1 MALTGNIEVF
11 PLPEVLRLLA
21 RSGKNGCLRVDAAGV
36 DGRIYLHQGAL
47 SLATV
52 SSDLDLADQ
61 IASSGVVE
69 RSQIEGRDTVDLAD
83 AIASGRSTD
92 DLSDLIREHVVESL
106 YRIRRPGSGTFEFLV
121 DAESRFRTGQSFDAE
136 QIVAEADRRAA
147 DWSDIEQTISD
158 MYLPVRMVR
167 ELSEP
172 EVSVNAP
179 TWRVLASLE
188 GGSSVAD
195 IARLLGTTEF
205 RAAREVASLIRSSL
219 IEPVGV
225 AMPPQPE
232 IQPEF
237 QPAPQPE
244 IQPQPESFQP
254 ESPQPESSRSS
265 GSWFSAPVDT
275 GNDTG
280 EPTVEGAADDA
291 SEPDATPS
299 PWATAQDDP
308 QPSQEWTDPWSRPA
322 EATQEPTAAPE
333 EAPAESSQTRGG
345 WWAEAMGAADEMGD
359 VDTDEFLESVFSEA
373 DGRSVDNE
381 EESGFSMGLLRRRRM
396 GPVARD
402 VTSSD

>member
-36 DGRIYLHQGAL
+36 DGRIYLREGSL

-52 SSDLDLADQ
+52 ASDLELAEQ
-61 IASSGVVE
+61 LSSSGVVDRARLE
-69 RSQIEGRDTVDLAD
+69 SHDTVDLPD
-83 AIASGRSTD
+83 ALAPGRTPDELTD
-92 DLSDLIREHVVESL
+92 LVREHVVESL
-106 YRIRRPGSGTFEFLV
+106 YRIRRPGNGTFEFLV
-121 DAESRFRTGQSFDAE
+121 DAESRFRTGQTFDAE
-136 QIVAEADRRAA
+136 QIVVEADRRAA

-158 MYLPVRMVR
+158 MHLPVRMVR
-167 ELSEP
+167 ELREP

-219 IEPVGV
+219 IEPVSV
-225 AMPPQPE
+225 ETPQAPPQPQ
-232 IQPEF
+232 QPS
-237 QPAPQPE
+237 A
-244 IQPQPESFQP
+244 
-254 ESPQPESSRSS
+254 
-265 GSWFSAPVDT
+265 GSWFSTPAETP
-275 GNDTG
+275 
-280 EPTVEGAADDA
+280 EPAVESVAGDSEPEDDA
-291 SEPDATPS
+291 STSPS
-299 PWATAQDDP
+299 PWASTQEEPAP
-308 QPSQEWTDPWSRPA
+308 AQEWTDPWSRPSEAEQEPSPPA
-322 EATQEPTAAPE
+322 EATSTETE
-333 EAPAESSQTRGG
+333 EGRGG
-345 WWAEAMGAADEMGD
+345 WWAEAMGAGDEMAD

-373 DGRSVDNE
+373 DGGSGESE

-402 VTSSD
+402 VTDSD

>member
-36 DGRIYLHQGAL
+36 DGRIYLHEGAL

-52 SSDLDLADQ
+52 ASDLDLADQ

-69 RSQIEGRDTVDLAD
+69 RSRLESRDTVDLTE
-83 AIASGRSTD
+83 AITSGRSTD
-92 DLSDLIREHVVESL
+92 DLTDLIREHVVEAL
-106 YRIRRPGSGTFEFLV
+106 YRIRRPGNGTFEFFV

-136 QIVAEADRRAA
+136 QLVEEADRRAA

-158 MYLPVRMVR
+158 MHLPVRMVR
-167 ELSEP
+167 ELREP

-205 RAAREVASLIRSSL
+205 RAAREVASLIRSAL
-219 IEPVGV
+219 IEPIGV
-225 AMPPQPE
+225 ATEPQVDTQPQPV
-232 IQPEF
+232 
-237 QPAPQPE
+237 
-244 IQPQPESFQP
+244 IQPQPDAWAEP
-254 ESPQPESSRSS
+254 DPQPQPDPQPS
-265 GSWFSAPVDT
+265 GNWFSARMDAQARPVESDT
-275 GNDTG
+275 TG
-280 EPTVEGAADDA
+280 QADGDETSEPT
-291 SEPDATPS
+291 STPS
-299 PWATAQDDP
+299 PWATAQEASEP
-308 QPSQEWTDPWSRPA
+308 APEWTDPWSRPS
-322 EATQEPTAAPE
+322 EAPE
-333 EAPAESSQTRGG
+333 EPASSTEETPTEPAQSRGG
-345 WWAEAMGAADEMGD
+345 WWAEAMGAADELSD

-373 DGRSVDNE
+373 DGREVETE

-402 VTSSD
+402 VESD